1 MMNLDFQQILT
12 QLVGFL
18 VLLAL
23 LKAFFW
29 KPILALLD
37 QRKNKIAS
45 EFKNIE
51 DTKAE
56 LAKLKAE
63 YEARLT
69 LIEETAHRKIKEAI
83 EEGKKIG
90 LELKAQAQ
98 AQAEQIIA
106 SARENVAQ
114 ELSQAKQELKAQ
126 IVDLALRATESVILE
141 KLTAEHDK
149 KIVEDFLEKID
160 QA

>member
-12 QLVGFL
+12 QIAGFL

-29 KPILALLD
+29 KPMLSLLD
-37 QRKNKIAS
+37 QRRDRIAS

-69 LIEETAHRKIKEAI
+69 LIEETAHQKIKEAI
-83 EEGKKIG
+83 EEGKRIG
-90 LELKAQAQ
+90 TEMKAKAEAQAQ
-98 AQAEQIIA
+98 QIIV
-106 SARENVAQ
+106 SARENIAQ
-114 ELSQAKQELKAQ
+114 ELSRAKQELKAQ

>member
-12 QLVGFL
+12 QIAGFL

-29 KPILALLD
+29 KPILSLLD
-37 QRKNKIAS
+37 ERKNKIAS

-51 DTKAE
+51 DTKTE
-56 LAKLKAE
+56 MAKLKAE
-63 YEARLT
+63 YEARLI
-69 LIEETAHRKIKEAI
+69 LIEETAHQKRKEAL
-83 EEGKKIG
+83 EEGKRIG
-90 LELKAQAQ
+90 AELKAKAE
-98 AQAEQIIA
+98 AQAEQIIV
-106 SARENVAQ
+106 SARENIAQ

-126 IVDLALRATESVILE
+126 IVDLVLRATESVILE
-141 KLTAEHDK
+141 KLTAAHDK

>member
-12 QLVGFL
+12 QAAGFL
-18 VLLAL
+18 VLLVL
-23 LKAFFW
+23 LKVFFW
-29 KPILALLD
+29 KPILSLLD
-37 QRKNKIAS
+37 ERKDKIAS

-51 DTKAE
+51 EVKAGM
-56 LAKLKAE
+56 AKLKAE
-63 YEARLT
+63 YESKLT
-69 LIEETAHRKIKEAI
+69 SIEETTRQKIREAI

-90 LELKAQAQ
+90 EEMKAKAEAQA
-98 AQAEQIIA
+98 ARIIE
-106 SARENVAQ
+106 SARENIAQ
-114 ELSQAKQELKAQ
+114 ELIQAKQELKAQ
-126 IVDLALRATESVILE
+126 IVDLALRATESIILE

>member
-1 MMNLDFQQILT
+1 MMNLDSQQILT
-12 QLVGFL
+12 QIAGFL
-18 VLLAL
+18 VLLVL

-29 KPILALLD
+29 KPILSLLD
-37 QRKNKIAS
+37 QRRDKIAS

-69 LIEETAHRKIKEAI
+69 LIEETAHQKIKEAI
-83 EEGKKIG
+83 EEGKRISIEMKV
-90 LELKAQAQ
+90 KAE
-98 AQAEQIIA
+98 AQAEQIIV
-106 SARENVAQ
+106 SARENITQ
-114 ELSQAKQELKAQ
+114 ELSQAKQELKAH